1 MMRHVQ
7 FKFFHLNLKKSLKIH
22 LNNYNVVKIRG
33 GMGLRKI
40 WVMFALIVISLML
53 ITPVLS
59 APKITLPHRYTW
71 DADMINAECAHR
83 EGYTGK
89 GVYVAVLDTGLVPNW
104 RDYFPANRIATKLGK
119 GFYEPIHVNPKTG
132 ELVYAGFVVET
143 SWIGSTGDGGSHGT
157 HVVST
162 IIGYNYYAPS
172 DAAAG
177 LPLPPLFIEGIAPDA
192 IIIPIKV
199 LATYNLPPYTGP
211 EGLVFGTDLMVAAG
225 IRYATELKLK
235 GNCPMIVS
243 MSLGGPEPSDIIKDA
258 IDYAIKNGV
267 IVVAAAGNDGNEG
280 MDWPGAYPQ
289 VISVGACGWKYE
301 WWWPSD
307 TNGPGY
313 EPYATRYRLWWLQ
326 DGTYGY
332 KDVSEEELAG
342 EVYVTDWSGRENDSR
357 VPGCDQEL
365 DVLAPGSWVRGPFP
379 GYPGY
384 NHLPW
389 WALGRGWIRAP
400 PNLVNFYY
408 LGGTSM
414 ATPHITGVIA
424 LMLQK
429 KPNLTQGEVEDIL
442 KTTALAISPGSM
454 EVYDYGPQGW
464 GWYTYEWDENATG
477 AGLIQADEA
486 IKAVNDA
493 P

>member
-1 MMRHVQ
+1 M
-7 FKFFHLNLKKSLKIH
+7 N
-22 LNNYNVVKIRG
+22 
-33 GMGLRKI
+33 LRKI
-40 WVMFALIVISLML
+40 WAMFALAVISLML
-53 ITPVLS
+53 ITPALG
-59 APKITLPHRYTW
+59 APKFVLPHRYTW
-71 DADMINAECAHR
+71 DADMINAEVAHGM
-83 EGYTGK
+83 GYTGK
-89 GVYVAVLDTGLVPNW
+89 GVYIAVLDTGLVPNW

-143 SWIGSTGDGGSHGT
+143 TWVGSTLSSHGT

-192 IIIPIKV
+192 TIIPIKV
-199 LATYNLPPYTGP
+199 LHTYNLPPYTGP

-235 GNCPMIVS
+235 GYSPMIIS
-243 MSLGGPEPSDIIKDA
+243 MSLGGSEPSDIIEEA
-258 IDYAIKNGV
+258 INYAIANGV
-267 IVVAAAGNDGNEG
+267 IVVAAAGNEGPEG

-301 WWWPSD
+301 WYWGNYTPPNPPSVLR
-307 TNGPGY
+307 N
-313 EPYATRYRLWWLQ
+313 RLWWLQ
-326 DGTYGY
+326 SPYYQYIDIPEAP
-332 KDVSEEELAG
+332 SRLASQ
-342 EVYVTDWSGRENDSR
+342 VYVTAWSGRENDSR
-357 VPGCDQEL
+357 VPGYDQEL

-379 GYPGY
+379 GGPGY

-389 WALGRGWIRAP
+389 WAPGRGWIRAP

-408 LGGTSM
+408 VGGTSM
-414 ATPHITGVIA
+414 ATPHVTAIIA
-424 LMLQK
+424 LMLERNPSLIQR
-429 KPNLTQGEVEDIL
+429 QVERIL
-442 KTTALAISPGSM
+442 KATALPIASGSM
-454 EVYDYGPQGW
+454 TVWDLSPTQ
-464 GWYTYEWDENATG
+464 GWYTYSWDTDATG
-477 AGLIQADEA
+477 SGLALANQAL
-486 IKAVNDA
+486 KKVPN